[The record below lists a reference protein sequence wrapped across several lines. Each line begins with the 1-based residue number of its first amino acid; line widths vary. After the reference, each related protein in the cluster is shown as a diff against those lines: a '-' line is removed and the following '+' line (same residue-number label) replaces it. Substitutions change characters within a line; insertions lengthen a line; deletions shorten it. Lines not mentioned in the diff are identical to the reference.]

1 MKTVLLTGFEPFG
14 GARIN
19 PALEV
24 VRRIGAESEPGVR
37 LRTLV
42 LPVDMVRAPAIVL
55 DALEQQRPDGCL
67 MLGMADGVAALQIE
81 RVGLNLLDFRIPDNG
96 GHQPIDE
103 PVVAG
108 GPAAYFASAPVRAMH
123 EAALGAGVPAEL
135 SLSAGTFL
143 CNQVLYTALHHCAT
157 GGLATRC
164 GFVHV
169 PPLPEQMLGER
180 RARPSMSLDMV
191 CRGVHA
197 MLGALVAQH

>member
-108 GPAAYFASAPVRAMH
+108 GPAAYFASVPVRAMH

-143 CNQVLYTALHHCAT
+143 CNQVLYTALHGCAT